1 MDPMTMMAIGGTV
14 VDFLGASQKA
24 KEDEARYQQ
33 NRINAAAARDLK
45 ISSLNTR
52 MLQEQEAAAAQKE
65 QLAIA
70 SLVKAETAKVAAGEA
85 GFKGGSSID
94 NAIDQFETA
103 RLRTTTTINQQ
114 TKALRNQ
121 IQLEK
126 MGASAEAQAR
136 IDSMPRGQEPSM
148 FAAVATAGFQA
159 YSGMKTA
166 EANTVEAVAKRQL
179 AIQDEVNIL
188 LGKRATASVDA
199 TSYQTGFDPVILP
212 NSNTLFFE

>member
-1 MDPMTMMAIGGTV
+1 MTMMAIGGTV

-52 MLQEQEAAAAQKE
+52 MIQEQEAAAGQKE

-70 SLVKAETAKVAAGEA
+70 SLIKTETAKVAAGEA

-126 MGASAEAQAR
+126 MGASSEAQQR
-136 IDSMPRGQEPSM
+136 INSMPRGQEPSL
-148 FAAVATAGFQA
+148 FAAVATAGMQA
-159 YSGMKTA
+159 YGGMKAA
-166 EANTVEAVAKRQL
+166 EANSVEAVAKRQL
-179 AIQDEVNIL
+179 DVQDEVNSL
-188 LGKRATASVDA
+188 LEQRKSVSVD
-199 TSYQTGFDPVILP
+199 SSMYKRLG
-212 NSNTLFFE
+212 NSNTIFIE

>member
-1 MDPMTMMAIGGTV
+1 MTMMAIGGTI

-33 NRINAAAARDLK
+33 NRINAAQARDLK

-52 MLQEQEAAAAQKE
+52 MIQEQEAAAGQKE

-70 SLVKAETAKVAAGEA
+70 ALQKTERAKVAAGEA

-94 NAIDQFETA
+94 NAIEQFETA

-126 MGASAEAQAR
+126 MGASAEAQSR
-136 IDSMPRGQEPSM
+136 INSMPRGQEPSM
-148 FAAVATAGFQA
+148 FAAVATAGLQA

-166 EANTVEAVAKRQL
+166 EAQTTKAVAARQL
-179 AIQDEVNIL
+179 AVQDEVNIL
-188 LGKRATASVDA
+188 LEKRKSITVDA
-199 TSYQTGFDPVILP
+199 GSYSSSFIDWDQ
-212 NSNTLFFE
+212 

>member
-1 MDPMTMMAIGGTV
+1 MTMMAIGGTIT
-14 VDFLGASQKA
+14 DFLSASAKA
-24 KEDEARYQQ
+24 KQDEAKYQQ
-33 NRINAAAARDLK
+33 NRINAAQARDLK

-52 MLQEQEAAAAQKE
+52 MIQEQEAAATQKE

-94 NAIDQFETA
+94 NAIEQFETA

-126 MGASAEAQAR
+126 MGASAEAQQR

-148 FAAVATAGFQA
+148 FAAVATAGMQA
-159 YSGMKTA
+159 YGGMKTA
-166 EANTVEAVAKRQL
+166 EANTVEAVAARQL
-179 AIQDEVNIL
+179 AVQDEVNVL
-188 LGKRATASVDA
+188 LSKRASVAVDT
-199 TSYQTGFDPVILP
+199 TSYGTSFIDWDQ
-212 NSNTLFFE
+212 

>member
-1 MDPMTMMAIGGTV
+1 MTMMAIGGTV
-14 VDFLGASQKA
+14 VDFLGASAKA
-24 KEDEARYQQ
+24 KQDEARYQQ
-33 NRINAAAARDLK
+33 NRINAAQARDLK

-52 MLQEQEAAAAQKE
+52 MLQEQEAAAVQKE

-70 SLVKAETAKVAAGEA
+70 SLIKTETAKVAAGEA

-94 NAIDQFETA
+94 NSIEQFETA

-126 MGASAEAQAR
+126 MGASSEAQQR
-136 IDSMPRGQEPSM
+136 IDSMPRGQEPSL
-148 FAAVATAGFQA
+148 FAAVATAGVQA
-159 YSGMKTA
+159 YGGMKAA
-166 EANTVEAVAKRQL
+166 ESQTIEAVAARQL
-179 AIQDEVNIL
+179 AVQDEVNIL
-188 LGKRATASVDA
+188 LGKRATAAVDA
-199 TSYQTGFDPVILP
+199 STYQTGFDPIVLP

>member
-1 MDPMTMMAIGGTV
+1 MTMMAIAQTGA
-14 VDFLGASQKA
+14 DFLQASTKA

-33 NRINAAAARDLK
+33 NRINAAQARDLK

-52 MLQEQEAAAAQKE
+52 MIQEQEAAAGQKE

-70 SLVKAETAKVAAGEA
+70 ALQKTETAKVAAGEA

-126 MGASAEAQAR
+126 MGASSEAQQR

-148 FAAVATAGFQA
+148 FAAVATAGLQA

-179 AIQDEVNIL
+179 DVQDEVNSL
-188 LGKRATASVDA
+188 LEQRKSVSVD
-199 TSYQTGFDPVILP
+199 SSMYKRLG
-212 NSNTLFFE
+212 NSNTIFIE

>member
-1 MDPMTMMAIGGTV
+1 MTMMAIGGTV

-103 RLRTTTTINQQ
+103 RLRTTTSINQQ

-148 FAAVATAGFQA
+148 FAAVATAGMQA
-159 YSGMKTA
+159 YGGMKAA

-179 AIQDEVNIL
+179 DVQDEVNSL
-188 LGKRATASVDA
+188 LEQRKSVSVD
-199 TSYQTGFDPVILP
+199 SSMYKRLG
-212 NSNTLFFE
+212 NSNTLFIE

>member
-1 MDPMTMMAIGGTV
+1 MTMMAIGGTV

-126 MGASAEAQAR
+126 MGASAEAKAR

-148 FAAVATAGFQA
+148 FAAVLTAGVQA
-159 YSGMKTA
+159 YGGMKAA
-166 EANTVEAVAKRQL
+166 EASSVEAVAKKQL
-179 AIQDEVNIL
+179 DVQDEVNSL
-188 LGKRATASVDA
+188 LEQRKSVSVD
-199 TSYQTGFDPVILP
+199 SSMYKRLG
-212 NSNTLFFE
+212 NSNTIFIE

>member
-24 KEDEARYQQ
+24 KEDEARYLQ

-148 FAAVATAGFQA
+148 FAAVLTAGAQA
-159 YSGMKTA
+159 YGGMKAA
-166 EANTVEAVAKRQL
+166 EASSVEAVAKRQL
-179 AIQDEVNIL
+179 DVQDEVNSL
-188 LGKRATASVDA
+188 LEQRKSVSVD
-199 TSYQTGFDPVILP
+199 SSMYKRLG
-212 NSNTLFFE
+212 NSNTIFIE

>member
-1 MDPMTMMAIGGTV
+1 MTMMAIGGTI

-103 RLRTTTTINQQ
+103 RLRTTTSINQQ

-148 FAAVATAGFQA
+148 FAAVATAGMQA
-159 YSGMKTA
+159 YGGMKAA

-179 AIQDEVNIL
+179 DVQDEVNSL
-188 LGKRATASVDA
+188 LEQRKSVSVD
-199 TSYQTGFDPVILP
+199 SSMYKRLG
-212 NSNTLFFE
+212 NSNTLFIE

>member
-1 MDPMTMMAIGGTV
+1 MTMMAIGNTF
-14 VDFLGASQKA
+14 VDFFSASKKA
-24 KEDEARYQQ
+24 KEDEAKYQQ
-33 NRINAAAARDLK
+33 NRINAAQARDLK

-52 MLQEQEAAAAQKE
+52 MIQEQEAAAGQKE

-70 SLVKAETAKVAAGEA
+70 SLVKAETAKVAADES

-136 IDSMPRGQEPSM
+136 IESMPRGQEPSM
-148 FAAVATAGFQA
+148 FAAVATAGLQA
-159 YSGMKTA
+159 YSGMKAA
-166 EANTVEAVAKRQL
+166 EASSVEAVAKRQL
-179 AIQDEVNIL
+179 DVQDEVNSL
-188 LGKRATASVDA
+188 LEQRKSVSVD
-199 TSYQTGFDPVILP
+199 SSMYKRLG
-212 NSNTLFFE
+212 NSNTIFIE

>member
-1 MDPMTMMAIGGTV
+1 MDPMTMMAIGGTI

-33 NRINAAAARDLK
+33 NRINAAQARDLK

-52 MLQEQEAAAAQKE
+52 MIQEQEAAAGQKE

-70 SLVKAETAKVAAGEA
+70 ALQKTERAKVAAGEA

-94 NAIDQFETA
+94 NAIEQFETA

-126 MGASAEAQAR
+126 MGASAEAQSR
-136 IDSMPRGQEPSM
+136 INSMPRGQEPSM
-148 FAAVATAGFQA
+148 FAAVATAGLQA
-159 YSGMKTA
+159 YGGMKTA
-166 EANTVEAVAKRQL
+166 EAQTTKAVAARQL
-179 AIQDEVNIL
+179 AVQDEVNIL
-188 LGKRATASVDA
+188 LEKRKSITVDA
-199 TSYQTGFDPVILP
+199 GSYSSSFIDWDQ
-212 NSNTLFFE
+212 